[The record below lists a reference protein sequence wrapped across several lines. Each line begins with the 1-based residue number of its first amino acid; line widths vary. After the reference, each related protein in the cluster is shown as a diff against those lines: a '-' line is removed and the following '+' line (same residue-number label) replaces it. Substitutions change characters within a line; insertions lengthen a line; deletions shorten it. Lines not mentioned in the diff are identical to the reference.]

1 MSLKTVPIL
10 HLPPT
15 RTRAHTHTHT
25 HTQRSPHLG
34 ADRNEGERICDEC
47 GTRRRR
53 GERWG
58 GRKKQRGI
66 VNIVE
71 PRGANSHV
79 VSLSTYAG
87 HSCACARA
95 RVCVCVLSVSGNTP
109 HSPRRDKSS
118 NFEFHT
124 HALEARTRGK
134 KDQKKSGKKRIFK
147 SRRVSCVRGEITTP
161 CFPQLTVTRLIHACS
176 KCLRKVKRYD
186 CTCRAD

>member
-1 MSLKTVPIL
+1 VSEKEKTDSRNGSHGYVVENRS
-10 HLPPT
+10 HSTPT
-15 RTRAHTHTHT
+15 THPYARAHTHTHT

-95 RVCVCVLSVSGNTP
+95 RVCVCVCVCVVCVWQHAPFTTSEQIIELRIP
-109 HSPRRDKSS
+109 H
-118 NFEFHT
+118 
-124 HALEARTRGK
+124 TRIRS
-134 KDQKKSGKKRIFK
+134 KDTWQERSKKKRQEAHIQISSGFL
-147 SRRVSCVRGEITTP
+147 CP
-161 CFPQLTVTRLIHACS
+161 W
-176 KCLRKVKRYD
+176 
-186 CTCRAD
+186 